1 MLLHNA
7 IVLLDALDEVPWV
20 EVVDLV
26 PQLLWLRD
34 FDQLLDQVSERD
46 LLEYPFVDNF
56 ELCELEVDIVG
67 VLEQFL

>member
-46 LLEYPFVDNF
+46 LLEYPFVDNL